1 MVYVA
6 AVWLGCGSSDA
17 IPADS
22 SVDEVLDGSVL
33 DGSMLDG
40 SVLDGSAG
48 AGEDA
53 SDASDVLDAAAR
65 DAETDTNA
73 GTGCAAAPTTSELD
87 WTIEHDGR
95 ERRARVV
102 LPDGYD
108 VDRRWPL
115 VLSIHALGSNAG
127 LQESYT
133 RMTEATR
140 ARGFV
145 VIYPEGTGGS
155 WNAGTCCGTATARV
169 DDVGFLAAVL
179 DRAERELCVDVDR
192 VHATGMSN
200 GGYMTH
206 RLGCE
211 LADRLASIAPVAG
224 ADATTRCEPARP
236 LPVHLHHGTLDTV
249 VPYLAGAQAR
259 DAWRTRNGCT
269 DESEVFFDEGGT
281 TCERWRCDAVVEQC
295 RSTVGHVWPG
305 GVASPAGIDATSA
318 VLEFFE
324 AHPRR

>member
-1 MVYVA
+1 MYVA

-22 SVDEVLDGSVL
+22 GVDGVL

-40 SVLDGSAG
+40 SVVLDGSVG
-48 AGEDA
+48 EGEDA
-53 SDASDVLDAAAR
+53 SDASDVRDAGAH

-108 VDRRWPL
+108 AVRRWPL

-133 RMTEATR
+133 RMTEAAR

-224 ADATTRCEPARP
+224 ADATTRCAPTRP

-259 DAWRTRNGCT
+259 DAWRTRNACT